1 MKRQTPIMQNA
12 IVLALSM
19 CLMTS
24 LLTAPKA
31 LAQEQFTI
39 KPIADKKLTEL
50 PAGALF
56 WRVETFPT
64 LTQARAAEG
73 PTSMAAEVGGKAW
86 LFTLS
91 SKGGSTSGGTQ
102 IAEVG
107 PVPTITARE
116 YMIRITNSGGPP
128 GAKTPVHSHPGAE
141 AFYVI
146 SGRMGQKTPHG
157 VTYTEAGQS
166 MNGHGADMPMEVFNA
181 GTTNLDQLVM
191 FVVDATKPFTAP
203 AKFE

>member
-1 MKRQTPIMQNA
+1 M
-12 IVLALSM
+12 VLALSLF
-19 CLMTS
+19 LMAL
-24 LLTAPKA
+24 LLTPPTA

-39 KPIADKKLTEL
+39 KTIADKKLKDL

-56 WRVETFPT
+56 WRIENFPT
-64 LTQARAAEG
+64 LAQARAVEG
-73 PTSMAAEVGGKAW
+73 PTSMAAEVAGKVW
-86 LFTLS
+86 LFTLGP
-91 SKGGSTSGGTQ
+91 KGGSTSGGAQ
-102 IAEVG
+102 VAEIG
-107 PVPTITARE
+107 PVPPVTAQE

-141 AFYVI
+141 AFYVM

-166 MNGHGADMPMEVFNA
+166 MNGHGADMPMEVFSA
-181 GTTNLDQLVM
+181 GTTSLDQLVM
-191 FVVDATKPFTAP
+191 FVVDATRPFTVP